1 MKQVLEMRQE
11 DPGHLL
17 ISQSSELE
25 SSRFSET
32 LFQEIRWRT
41 KLEYTWC

>member
-1 MKQVLEMRQE
+1 MKQVLQMRQE

-17 ISQSSELE
+17 TSQSSELE
-25 SSRFSET
+25 HARFSET

-41 KLEYTWC
+41 KLEHTQY